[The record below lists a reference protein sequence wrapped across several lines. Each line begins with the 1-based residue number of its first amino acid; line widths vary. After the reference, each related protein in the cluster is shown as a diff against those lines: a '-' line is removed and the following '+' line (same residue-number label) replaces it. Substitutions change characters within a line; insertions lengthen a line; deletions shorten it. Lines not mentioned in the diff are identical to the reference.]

1 MRESQGDGW
10 IGRPLKRREDHRLLT
25 GAGAFVDDMTPPG
38 CLHVAL
44 LRSPHA
50 HARIAHLD
58 VEPARQAPRTLLV
71 VTGKDVAHL
80 APMPVARL
88 VPDMRVPPHPIL
100 AESQVHAVGMPVAAV
115 VAEDVYAAYD
125 ALDLIAVDYE
135 PLPGLAEPEA
145 ALASGA
151 SAQARAQATS
161 RPSPSTAAK
170 PATKP
175 AKRTSSPPA
184 PDPRKPAVP
193 AAPVPAVDSGPKVLI
208 NREVFSYDG
217 DGRRDPFVSLLTTS
231 DLKPLLTDLK
241 LVGVA
246 YDPRGQNSVAVLRDI
261 TSRDQYKVRVGQTIG
276 RMRVAAIQPK
286 AVIFTIEEFG
296 YSRQELLPIAP
307 PDSSKMRLRQ

>member
-1 MRESQGDGW
+1 M
-10 IGRPLKRREDHRLLT
+10 KRSITFALV
-25 GAGAFVDDMTPPG
+25 FV
-38 CLHVAL
+38 
-44 LRSPHA
+44 
-50 HARIAHLD
+50 
-58 VEPARQAPRTLLV
+58 
-71 VTGKDVAHL
+71 
-80 APMPVARL
+80 
-88 VPDMRVPPHPIL
+88 
-100 AESQVHAVGMPVAAV
+100 
-115 VAEDVYAAYD
+115 
-125 ALDLIAVDYE
+125 
-135 PLPGLAEPEA
+135 A

-151 SAQARAQATS
+151 SAQARAQATA
-161 RPSPSTAAK
+161 RPSPNTAAK
-170 PATKP
+170 PATSRAPRLP
-175 AKRTSSPPA
+175 AT
-184 PDPRKPAVP
+184 DPRKPVVP

-208 NREVFSYDG
+208 NREVFAYEG

>member
-1 MRESQGDGW
+1 M
-10 IGRPLKRREDHRLLT
+10 KRSITFALV
-25 GAGAFVDDMTPPG
+25 FV
-38 CLHVAL
+38 
-44 LRSPHA
+44 
-50 HARIAHLD
+50 
-58 VEPARQAPRTLLV
+58 
-71 VTGKDVAHL
+71 
-80 APMPVARL
+80 
-88 VPDMRVPPHPIL
+88 
-100 AESQVHAVGMPVAAV
+100 
-115 VAEDVYAAYD
+115 
-125 ALDLIAVDYE
+125 
-135 PLPGLAEPEA
+135 A

-161 RPSPSTAAK
+161 KPSPNTAAK
-170 PATKP
+170 PVTNRAP
-175 AKRTSSPPA
+175 RPPA
-184 PDPRKPAVP
+184 TDPRKPAVP
-193 AAPVPAVDSGPKVLI
+193 TAPVPAVDSGPKVLI
-208 NREVFSYDG
+208 NREVFAYDG